1 LERGRFREL
10 DFHFRAEHFEG
21 ARGRHNF
28 REEVQVQLAGLF
40 PQEERA
46 DSKNGVVRAD
56 VQVKE
61 EEEEEE
67 AGMLTKYI

>member
-1 LERGRFREL
+1 
-10 DFHFRAEHFEG
+10 
-21 ARGRHNF
+21 
-28 REEVQVQLAGLF
+28 VQLAGLF